1 MIFMGLLEK
10 AGNIQA
16 NEKEPVKVEKA
27 EKEIKAFDATVAK
40 AVVAPQ
46 NTKKAKKA
54 KKAKAAKKATAAKN
68 PKAAKAP
75 RVRKERVLKEFPE
88 GFDEVNK
95 ARAWFRSI
103 VDLALNFS
111 LFAFYLATNIVA
123 GGASD
128 LTYILIVSL
137 LLPIANLIIM
147 PLKTGRTVGQW
158 ITTTR
163 YVNSRG
169 KNPPFL
175 FHLLKSSPVV
185 SYLAGFGAFMLIIS
199 ASTEWT
205 NGMIGVV
212 STLVI
217 LFLLIPGDWLFKK
230 LHQQSFGIWEFLF
243 GGVWNARAQKGEGGT
258 GNKLF
263 QRLESLSDYT
273 ESKGWLED
281 KDE

>member
-1 MIFMGLLEK
+1 MC
-10 AGNIQA
+10 
-16 NEKEPVKVEKA
+16 
-27 EKEIKAFDATVAK
+27 
-40 AVVAPQ
+40 
-46 NTKKAKKA
+46 
-54 KKAKAAKKATAAKN
+54 
-68 PKAAKAP
+68 
-75 RVRKERVLKEFPE
+75 
-88 GFDEVNK
+88 
-95 ARAWFRSI
+95 SS
-103 VDLALNFS
+103 DL
-111 LFAFYLATNIVA
+111 AFYLATNIVA

>member
-1 MIFMGLLEK
+1 MGLLEK
-10 AGNIQA
+10 AGNVQKE
-16 NEKEPVKVEKA
+16 EKKPTKVAKATKVVKA
-27 EKEIKAFDATVAK
+27 EKEAEKFNQ
-40 AVVAPQ
+40 AV
-46 NTKKAKKA
+46 
-54 KKAKAAKKATAAKN
+54 AKAAKKVEPSPKESK
-68 PKAAKAP
+68 KAAKVKKATPKKVKTP
-75 RVRKERVLKEFPE
+75 RAKKERILKQFPE

-95 ARAWFRSI
+95 ARSWFRTS
-103 VDLALNFS
+103 VDLVVNFS
-111 LFAFYLATNIVA
+111 LFSFYLLTNIVA

-128 LTYILIVSL
+128 LTYVLILSL
-137 LLPIANLIIM
+137 ILPIFNLVFM
-147 PLKTGRTVGQW
+147 PYKTGRTVGQW

-175 FHLLKSSPVV
+175 YHLLKSSPVI
-185 SYLAGFGAFMLIIS
+185 SYLSGAGAFLVLIS

-205 NGMIGVV
+205 TGMTGVV
-212 STLVI
+212 VTLLL
-217 LFLLIPGDWLFKK
+217 LFLLVPGDWLFKK
-230 LHQQSFGIWEFLF
+230 FHQQSFGIWEFLF

-281 KDE
+281 KE

>member
-16 NEKEPVKVEKA
+16 SEKEPVKVEKA

-40 AVVAPQ
+40 AVEAPQ
-46 NTKKAKKA
+46 NTKKVKKA

-103 VDLALNFS
+103 VDLVLNFS

-147 PLKTGRTVGQW
+147 PLK
-158 ITTTR
+158 TTR